1 MSKLYLLLLL
11 ASTIALCSPAAR
23 GERDTLREPRSG
35 VLMGMRLEKAREQ
48 DGRISA
54 VATGAEFLLGA
65 DGRLRCFQ
73 RIPERREVAQIE
85 FPKTV
90 LPLTLKRRSDFACS
104 IAGNGMRLFLQGDS
118 LAIIQADKDVK
129 LVYAGLF
136 KPAYHADKQGNCLL
150 IDGRGGFGIYP
161 TGNHQTKTPDFD
173 QKVWTIEYDL
183 KKGEETWLSV
193 FPPRPYN
200 WKRAYEDLA
209 AHEGNEGPYAY
220 PSTEL
225 IRSTARFCKVMVVHS
240 WYWPG
245 GDKAPWRI
253 PRFVPN
259 NMQQFHRMRDDIHR
273 HGMKLVPYFS
283 PYYYSGDDFFGEVR
297 RALEE
302 YKVDGLYFDGVTMDF
317 RTSYQ
322 IVRRTRRML
331 GDDRILFRHCTS
343 DPLRSNRVYCPF
355 IDTYCDYIYRGEA
368 GRAKLELDDFLRWT
382 VSGYNISNAVGYWVY
397 TGSTGKPGYVR
408 QAPTAEH
415 IDAALRHEV
424 RIPRTEIG
432 YEQGLAWEPD
442 DGHLAFFDKHY
453 YGQLARLRE
462 KLKK

>member
-1 MSKLYLLLLL
+1 MSKLRLLLVL
-11 ASTIALCSPAAR
+11 ASALTSCSLAVGQDKDMAP
-23 GERDTLREPRSG
+23 GLRSG
-35 VLMGMRLEKAREQ
+35 VLLGMRLEKVGEQ
-48 DGRISA
+48 DAGISA
-54 VATGAEFLLGA
+54 VSTGAEFLLGS

-85 FPKTV
+85 FPKAV
-90 LPLTLKRRSDFACS
+90 LPLSLKQQNDFACLVS
-104 IAGNGMRLFLQGDS
+104 GRGISLVVQGDS
-118 LAIIQADKDVK
+118 LAIIRADKDIK
-129 LVYAGLF
+129 LGFAGLF
-136 KPAYHADKQGNCLL
+136 KPAYHADKQGKWLF
-150 IDGRGGFGIYP
+150 IDGKGGFGIYP
-161 TGNHQTKTPDFD
+161 TGNKETKPPDFD
-173 QKVWTIEYDL
+173 RKTWRIECDV
-183 KKGEETWLSV
+183 KKGEEIWLSV

-209 AHEGNEGPYAY
+209 AHEGNEGPYSY
-220 PSTEL
+220 PSSKL

-259 NMQQFHRMRDDIHR
+259 NMEKFNRMRDDIHR

-302 YKVDGLYFDGVTMDF
+302 YKVDGLYFDGVSMDF
-317 RTSYQ
+317 RTSYEV
-322 IVRRTRRML
+322 VRRTRRML
-331 GDDRILFRHCTS
+331 GDGRILFRHCTS

-368 GRAKLELDDFLRWT
+368 GRADLELDDFLRWT

-408 QAPTAEH
+408 QAPTADH

-432 YEQGLAWEPD
+432 YEEGLAWEPD
-442 DGHLAFFDKHY
+442 DGHLDFFDKHY
-453 YGQLARLRE
+453 YGKLTKLRE
-462 KLKK
+462 KLKR